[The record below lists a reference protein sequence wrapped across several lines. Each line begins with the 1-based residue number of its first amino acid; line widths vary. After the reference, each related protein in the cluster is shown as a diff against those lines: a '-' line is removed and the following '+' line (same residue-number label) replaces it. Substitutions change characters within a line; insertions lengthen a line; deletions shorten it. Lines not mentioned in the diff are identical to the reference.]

1 VSLAARLSRQ
11 LSDGLVYLLIPVLSV
26 VTPGALSRKVLRRVS
41 TWRWVLA
48 DSADQAL
55 AGARKHGV
63 VENDAHWLVQWKRA
77 EMLDFRDLYM
87 MLFWRGP
94 TVVGEIDCSRSI
106 AEVQDLPMVGMH
118 WGPGISV
125 LKYLDV
131 NGLEPS
137 FPFRPPEKPLR
148 RSRPF
153 YYLAS
158 RMAHRYLVKTLG
170 ERAVPVGG
178 AGKKVAGILAGSGS
192 ICVLMDAPPMTG
204 RGTMQKTVLD
214 KPARFNTGFPD
225 LLLASGK
232 SYFLWAMNLAGDDSL
247 RKSLEL
253 SGPFDAAD
261 SEAFL
266 DEFARFLDTHLRGES
281 WHWRLWHAE
290 GQLWL

>member
-1 VSLAARLSRQ
+1 MSNRARFATQ
-11 LSDGLVYLLIPVLSV
+11 MSDMLVYLLVPAVAIL
-26 VTPGALSRKVLRRVS
+26 TPGAVSRWLVRRVS
-41 TWRWVLA
+41 AWRWVL
-48 DSADQAL
+48 SASAGQAL

-63 VENDAHWLVQWKRA
+63 VKDDDRWQVQWKRA
-77 EMLDFRDLYM
+77 EMLDFCDLYM
-87 MLFWRGP
+87 MLFGRSR
-94 TVVGEIDCSRSI
+94 TVLREIDCNRPI
-106 AEVQDLPMVGMH
+106 EEVRNLPLVGMH

-158 RMAHRYLVKTLG
+158 RMAHRYLLKTLG

-204 RGTMQKTVLD
+204 RGTLQKPVLD

-232 SYFLWAMNLAGDDSL
+232 AYFLWAMNLADDGSL
-247 RKSLEL
+247 RKRLEL
-253 SGPFDAAD
+253 SGPFEPGD
-261 SEAFL
+261 SNAFL
-266 DEFARFLDTHLRGES
+266 EEFARFLDGHLRGES

-290 GQLWL
+290 GQLWQ